1 MPRYRNINLRVMVTE
16 EEKRAIE
23 EKMKI
28 MRMSN
33 MGEFVRLA
41 LTTTQPVNID
51 TSGFLALSYEI
62 NHLGVNLNQI
72 AKKVNTTNAVYE
84 NDIRE
89 CKEIFEKAEKAL
101 LSFYDLIDEVEK
113 LRQGSK

>member
-1 MPRYRNINLRVMVTE
+1 MPRYRDKSLFIKLTE
-16 EEKRAIE
+16 EEERSML

-28 MRMSN
+28 MRMTN
-33 MGEFVRLA
+33 KGEFGRLA

-51 TSGFLALSYEI
+51 TSGFFALSYEV
-62 NHLGVNLNQI
+62 NRLGNNLNQI

-89 CKEIFEKAEKAL
+89 CKEIFAKAEKAL
-101 LSFYDLIDEVEK
+101 LSFYDLIDEVDK

>member
-1 MPRYRNINLRVMVTE
+1 MPRYRNVRLYVNVTE
-16 EEKRAIE
+16 EEKKAIQ

-28 MRMSN
+28 MRMTN

-41 LTTTQPVNID
+41 LTTTQPANID
-51 TSGFLALSYEI
+51 TSGLYALSYEI

-84 NDIRE
+84 NDINE
-89 CKEIFEKAEKAL
+89 CKEIFMKAENAL
-101 LSFYDLIDEVEK
+101 LKFYELVKEIDDM
-113 LRQGSK
+113 RQGSK

>member
-1 MPRYRNINLRVMVTE
+1 MPRYRNVRLYVNVTA

-89 CKEIFEKAEKAL
+89 CKEIFAKAEKAL
-101 LSFYDLIDEVEK
+101 LSFYDLIDEVDK

>member
-1 MPRYRNINLRVMVTE
+1 MPRYRNVSLRVMVTE
-16 EEKRAIE
+16 EEKKAIE

-33 MGEFVRLA
+33 MGEFVSLA

-62 NHLGVNLNQI
+62 NHLGINLNQI

-89 CKEIFEKAEKAL
+89 CKEIFAKAEKAL
-101 LSFYDLIDEVEK
+101 LSFYDLIDEVDK